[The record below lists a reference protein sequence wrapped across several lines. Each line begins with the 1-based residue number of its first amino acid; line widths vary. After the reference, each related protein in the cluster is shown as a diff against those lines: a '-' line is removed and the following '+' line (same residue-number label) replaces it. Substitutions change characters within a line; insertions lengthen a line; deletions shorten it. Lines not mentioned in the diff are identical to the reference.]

1 MDVSILV
8 LSTSL
13 TAESNSR
20 RLARCMEE
28 ELVAAG
34 ATIDR
39 LDLRDYDLPM
49 CGVDGCWENTQ
60 TKLLRQRVEA
70 CDAVFVA
77 SPVYN
82 YDVNAAAKNFIELTG
97 SAWTEKI
104 VAMGVTAGGQRSG
117 MAPLGFINSLM
128 LDFRCLVLPRYV
140 YATDEAYT
148 ATGQPTEAISERIG
162 ALGRELLRLA
172 KAMKT

>member
-1 MDVSILV
+1 MTVSILV

-13 TAESNSR
+13 TAKSNSR
-20 RLARCMEE
+20 RLARSMEE

-34 ATIDR
+34 VIIDR

-49 CGVDGCWENTQ
+49 CGADGCWDDHQ
-60 TKLLRQRVEA
+60 VASLRQRVEA

-97 SAWTEKI
+97 GAWTQKV
-104 VAMGVTAGGQRSG
+104 VALGVSAGGQRSG

-140 YATDEAYT
+140 YATDDTFADS
-148 ATGQPTEAISERIG
+148 GKPTEVMLQRVG
-162 ALGRELLRLA
+162 DLGRELLRVTQAL
-172 KAMKT
+172 KA